1 MENKMKNQH
10 ELIRTITRAVAFLI
24 PLITLCVAAFVLD
37 DVREILVG
45 AIIGA
50 STSASIFYFE
60 KPKE

>member
-1 MENKMKNQH
+1 MKKQDKLQ
-10 ELIRTITRAVAFLI
+10 ELIRTVVRATAFLI
-24 PLITLCVAAFVLD
+24 PLLTLCGAVFVLT

-60 KPKE
+60 KPKD